1 VSWRPPADW
10 GCGPFGGLAVDVEPS
25 VFWPGAPPAD
35 RARLVEEWRSRAEGV
50 SGPLLG
56 RFGWCGSNGS
66 SGALLDD
73 LGYYFSGSFC
83 TAAKTNSSLA
93 FVPLWSQQPQVG
105 KSKKADPPT
114 FAPLCVPFAGSHR
127 HVAVPDRQWHCLA
140 FAPTRATA
148 RSSPTAGP
156 ENLLPVSGPSRVA

>member
-35 RARLVEEWRSRAEGV
+35 RARLVEEWRSRAEPV
-50 SGPLLG
+50 SRPLPG

-93 FVPLWSQQPQVG
+93 FVPLWSEQPQVG

-114 FAPLCVPFAGSHR
+114 FAPA
-127 HVAVPDRQWHCLA
+127 
-140 FAPTRATA
+140 APPSQGHTVTWQYQASA
-148 RSSPTAGP
+148 A
-156 ENLLPVSGPSRVA
+156 LSRVRPDPGDRKIESDSGTGEPAAG